1 MICIEGLAIVSIGI
15 IFGIL
20 IGLILL
26 SFFVVTITPLN
37 QSNMGFIFTYDLL
50 VLIIIVMFSGLL
62 AALFPAYT
70 ASKVSVANQLSRTV

>member
-1 MICIEGLAIVSIGI
+1 M
-15 IFGIL
+15 
-20 IGLILL
+20 
-26 SFFVVTITPLN
+26 TITPLN

-70 ASKVSVANQLSRTV
+70 ASKVSVANQLSRNV